1 MTPINANYFP
11 ISCWFPNIVVLQQQ
25 YMHTKTLDKLFQL
38 DIIDLIAYV
47 FIDTFLVTSY
57 YHHTLNIII
66 IH

>member
-1 MTPINANYFP
+1 MTPINKNYFP
-11 ISCWFPNIVVLQQQ
+11 IICCFPNIVVLQQ
-25 YMHTKTLDKLFQL
+25 YMHTKTLGKLFQL